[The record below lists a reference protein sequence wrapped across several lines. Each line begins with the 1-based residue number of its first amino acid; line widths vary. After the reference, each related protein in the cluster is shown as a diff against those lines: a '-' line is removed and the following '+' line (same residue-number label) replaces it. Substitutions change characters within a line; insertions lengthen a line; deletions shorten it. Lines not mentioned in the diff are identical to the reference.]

1 MHASQ
6 KELVFVSVAMATF
19 NGSKYLKT
27 QLASLAAQ
35 QRLPD
40 ELVVVDD
47 QSSDNTLDILKD
59 FQSSAPFN
67 VRILRNKSNLGHE
80 LTFSRALEN
89 CQGDIIFLCDQDD
102 QWFPTKIRRMCQ
114 VFVDNP
120 STLLV
125 ICDAVVTDEDLS
137 PTADTVLSR
146 LSRSLMLDSEF
157 RSHNL
162 GCAIAVSKSIMPL
175 LLPIRKIS
183 GEPLNYGHDT
193 LLNEIACIV
202 NSRIVIKEPL
212 QYYRRHSKAATISN
226 QTVVGSMSSTNI
238 QLVDHLN
245 RSPELLF
252 EYLKRLHAL
261 HLVIYRFICY
271 YTDKNLS
278 LGDNLVF
285 SISNLAKFIDYM
297 SSVCSRMELVMETS
311 VPRRFYLATKMIL
324 SGKYKAFYGFKSFV
338 FDLIT
343 LCAPKVLRKKM

>member
-6 KELVFVSVAMATF
+6 KESGFISVAMATF
-19 NGSKYLKT
+19 NGGKYLKT

-35 QRLPD
+35 ERIPD
-40 ELVVVDD
+40 ELVIVDD
-47 QSSDNTLDILKD
+47 QSSDNTLEILKD
-59 FQSSAPFN
+59 FQSCAPFN
-67 VRILRNKSNLGHE
+67 VKILRNKLNLGHE

-102 QWFPTKIRRMCQ
+102 HWFPSKIRRMCR

-125 ICDAVVTDEDLS
+125 ICDAIVTDENLS

-146 LSRSLMLDSEF
+146 LSRNLMLDSEF

-175 LLPIRKIS
+175 LLPIKKIS

-193 LLNEIACIV
+193 LLNEIACAV

-212 QYYRRHSKAATISN
+212 QYYRRHLKAATISN
-226 QTVVGSMSSTNI
+226 QTVVGSMALTNI
-238 QLVDHLN
+238 QLADHLN

-261 HLVIYRFICY
+261 HLLVYRFISY
-271 YTDKNLS
+271 YSDNNL
-278 LGDNLVF
+278 LVGDNLVF
-285 SISNLAKFIDYM
+285 FNIKPF
-297 SSVCSRMELVMETS
+297 
-311 VPRRFYLATKMIL
+311 
-324 SGKYKAFYGFKSFV
+324 
-338 FDLIT
+338 
-343 LCAPKVLRKKM
+343 